1 MSVEV
6 GNIAIFKNEDATPE
20 NRRPQFNIKFSLNG
34 VDYEAGLWRR
44 TTKTGAG
51 MYSGKI
57 NQVNKLDT
65 VPNASMPK
73 PPAANRASHDE
84 IPF

>member
-1 MSVEV
+1 
-6 GNIAIFKNEDATPE
+6 
-20 NRRPQFNIKFSLNG
+20 RPQFNIKFSLNG
-34 VDYEAGLWRR
+34 TDYEAGLWRR

-57 NQVNKLDT
+57 NQVTKLQSAPT
-65 VPNASMPK
+65 
-73 PPAANRASHDE
+73 PPAVNRASHDE

>member
-57 NQVNKLDT
+57 NQVNKLES

-73 PPAANRASHDE
+73 PPAASSDFTDD